1 MMKEIHV
8 GFRRVLGA
16 WPEVCVSTPYT
27 RVSPV
32 FYFFFRSL
40 IDLVNFRKKMAW
52 VFQTPTQLLYFLTIL
67 YIVPHHHHIPTLLT
81 LAFFLVLRMKTA
93 PHDRRRSFGIVTTAQ
108 EEDLCS
114 DAQKKKWKK
123 KLNPKQIS
131 AECPPTTV
139 AMYPANIQLLDTR
152 PSSGDGVR
160 LFAEVVTDSIA
171 KPTDDIVC
179 TGSTVSQIKN
189 HGSID
194 LFAKL

>member
-1 MMKEIHV
+1 MVFVVVVFLHAHSSGMNVLRSADCVSTKTIKKKMMKEIHV

-81 LAFFLVLRMKTA
+81 LAFFSGFAHEDCSTRPKKILRDCDHSA
-93 PHDRRRSFGIVTTAQ
+93 GRRPLQRCA
-108 EEDLCS
+108 
-114 DAQKKKWKK
+114 KKKM
-123 KLNPKQIS
+123 
-131 AECPPTTV
+131 EE
-139 AMYPANIQLLDTR
+139 
-152 PSSGDGVR
+152 
-160 LFAEVVTDSIA
+160 EVESETNFGRV
-171 KPTDDIVC
+171 PTDHGC
-179 TGSTVSQIKN
+179 HVSGQ
-189 HGSID
+189 HSVSGHP
-194 LFAKL
+194 A

>member
-1 MMKEIHV
+1 MVFVVVVFVVVVFLHAHSSGMNVLQSADCVSTKTIKKKMMKEIHV

-114 DAQKKKWKK
+114 HAQKK
-123 KLNPKQIS
+123 NGRRS
-131 AECPPTTV
+131 
-139 AMYPANIQLLDTR
+139 
-152 PSSGDGVR
+152 
-160 LFAEVVTDSIA
+160 
-171 KPTDDIVC
+171 
-179 TGSTVSQIKN
+179 
-189 HGSID
+189 
-194 LFAKL
+194 